1 MVWPGSAMTRLTRSV
16 PAGPPQWSRG
26 GWVNTT
32 MSPSRNWCQLK
43 NAFCTRIRSRASSAG
58 TMEVL
63 GIEKTWNTNV
73 RMPNASSSAGARQM
87 AHPAKTRRRDGDASR
102 AASGP
107 PAARTGVPSRR
118 SVAFDQMSAAV
129 GQLVRVRPEVGDPGD
144 QAVVAELEEAQAG
157 LGALRPAELDPARG
171 VPARTD
177 DPLDRDVPV
186 VVEALP
192 VEPEV
197 GLPATHLFPGLRA
210 AVTSCASVMPWHATR
225 RVRHCPLRHRH
236 PPVQVPCGLP
246 VPLRGLL
253 RHHRGRPRHQL
264 RDLERGHELRRP
276 GGTWWAA
283 LVAAV
288 AA

>member
-107 PAARTGVPSRR
+107 PAARPGVPSRR

-177 DPLDRDVPV
+177 DPLDRDVPG

-210 AVTSCASVMPWHATR
+210 AVEHIVGDQRAE
-225 RVRHCPLRHRH
+225 RV
-236 PPVQVPCGLP
+236 P
-246 VPLRGLL
+246 VPG
-253 RHHRGRPRHQL
+253 
-264 RDLERGHELRRP
+264 LRRGPVGRDYVVCLGHALARYSP
-276 GGTWWAA
+276 GPTLPPAAPPSPSTSPVRAYGPLTGTTSASPWTATA
-283 LVAAV
+283 PAT
-288 AA
+288 